1 MFGDFLRRFG
11 LANPTAR
18 PAGGN
23 LPSTD
28 SVSLSRPYNDEA
40 RDLLYN
46 LLFCDHPELFR
57 SKTQES
63 SLGDLLTNRSAD
75 ASKVQSIAD
84 DPSQESRY
92 RALAFRWLRDHGTA
106 IPSKLLLGVIVEVP
120 QEDGLDTLAAF
131 EDGRIRYI
139 NQSGRMAIFE
149 TAPPDIEIKARALI
163 AAARAAV
170 EQIGLWDKAR
180 LPPPSSGVRVTF
192 VVSDGLCFGEGPW
205 DAIAKDSIGGPVLK
219 CATELLVRITESA
232 K

>member
-1 MFGDFLRRFG
+1 MFRDFLKRFG
-11 LANPTAR
+11 SANPTSSL
-18 PAGGN
+18 AGGD
-23 LPSTD
+23 PESTD
-28 SVSLSRPYNDEA
+28 SVSLPRPYNDEA

-57 SKTQES
+57 SKTQRS
-63 SLGDLLTNRSAD
+63 SVGDLLNDPAAD
-75 ASKVQSIAD
+75 ASQVQAIAD
-84 DPSQESRY
+84 DAGEESRY
-92 RALAFRWLRDHGTA
+92 RALAFRWLREHGTA

-120 QEDGLDTLAAF
+120 QEGGLDTLAAF

-139 NQSGRMAIFE
+139 NQSGRMASFE
-149 TAPPDIEIKARALI
+149 TAPPDIETKARALI

-205 DAIAKDSIGGPVLK
+205 DAIANDSIGGPVLK
-219 CATELLVRITESA
+219 CATELLVHITESA